1 MNEAMSSLSVREIA
15 RRTGV
20 PESTL
25 RYYRSLFPEYI
36 PTVGA
41 GRSRR
46 HPEAAVSVFQLIAAL
61 FAGGES
67 RGTVRRE
74 LARGPVGEGPQVTR
88 AVPDAEPSE
97 MRPRYEI
104 AVAPPAPPAP
114 PAHLTSRDLEDLLTA
129 LLVRDR
135 ELAAMHRELL
145 DMVGQL
151 IHAMGRMAGAQT
163 AAFDRPEMAIPPP
176 PEAQPEAQAEAKPA
190 APEGDALELERLRDN
205 LTRERETVERLR
217 KARLELEQ
225 RLSKLEREEK
235 KKR

>member
-1 MNEAMSSLSVREIA
+1 MNKAMGSLSVREIA

-25 RYYRSLFPEYI
+25 RYYRSLFAEYI

-41 GRSRR
+41 GRNRR
-46 HPEAAVSVFQLIAAL
+46 HPEAAVSVFQIIAAM

-74 LARGPVGEGPQVTR
+74 LARGPLDDGPQVTR
-88 AVPDAEPSE
+88 VVPDAEPGVG
-97 MRPRYEI
+97 RPRYEI
-104 AVAPPAPPAP
+104 AVAPPAQ
-114 PAHLTSRDLEDLLTA
+114 LTSRDLEDLLTA

-151 IHAMGRMAGAQT
+151 LHAIGRMAGANT
-163 AAFDRPEMAIPPP
+163 ATFDRPEMAIPAP
-176 PEAQPEAQAEAKPA
+176 PEARPETQPEARPA
-190 APEGDALELERLRDN
+190 ASDGDALELEQLRDN

-225 RLSKLEREEK
+225 RLSKLERERG
-235 KKR
+235 KR